1 MEVVVVL
8 GDVSQ
13 DTQAVGN
20 FESHHV
26 FCIQQCWNSQLLL
39 CNTERQFVVVIDIF
53 LLQRIEVDEVGSVFV
68 DQSAESQAVPE
79 RRGHVGNVHI
89 QVPFTLDPAPL
100 LQRLHGRH
108 PEALSRPNDPCV
120 RLLEAPTARSP
131 SSNTPVKVS
140 TAAWTR
146 WIQEM
151 TACDRVCVSVRFKGS

>member
-8 GDVSQ
+8 GDVSE
-13 DTQAVGN
+13 DTETVWN

-26 FCIQQCWNSQLLL
+26 LCIQQRRNSQMLF

-79 RRGHVGNVHI
+79 RRGHVSDVHI

-100 LQRLHGRH
+100 LQRLYSRH
-108 PEALSRPNDPCV
+108 PEALSRRNDPCV
-120 RLLEAPTARSP
+120 GLLEAPTAPSP
-131 SSNTPVKVS
+131 SSNTLKKVS
-140 TAAWTR
+140 TAART
-146 WIQEM
+146 Q
-151 TACDRVCVSVRFKGS
+151 